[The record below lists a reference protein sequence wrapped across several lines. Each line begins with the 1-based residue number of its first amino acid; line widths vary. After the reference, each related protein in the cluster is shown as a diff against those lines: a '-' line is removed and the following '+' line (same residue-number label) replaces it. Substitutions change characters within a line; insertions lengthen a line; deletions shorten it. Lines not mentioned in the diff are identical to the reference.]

1 MSDVAPGLPR
11 ITRQSVADA
20 AYETVRSAV
29 VSGVFAP
36 GEQLIETRV
45 AEQLGVSRGTARE
58 ALRRL
63 RDEGLAIGAPNR
75 GIFVRELTLDDVI
88 DLYNVRVG
96 IEGVAIR
103 ICARLRRPTARLR
116 ELIEEMRACASRG
129 DLFSVSDREFAF
141 HEELCALSGN
151 AHLAATFHSISG
163 LARLAFV
170 GEYAAYGD
178 VTTIAAEHEPL
189 IAAIESGD
197 EEHAVQTLI
206 AHMDIA
212 FTLRQA
218 QAGFKWPESATV
230 GEELVAVAGVA
241 THRAAAPDP
250 GSGADQARSR
260 GIASSS

>member
-1 MSDVAPGLPR
+1 MSDAASGLPR
-11 ITRQSVADA
+11 IMRQSVADA
-20 AYETVRSAV
+20 AYETVRGAV

-36 GEQLIETRV
+36 GEQLVESRV

-63 RDEGLAIGAPNR
+63 RDEGLATGAPNR

-103 ICARLRRPTARLR
+103 ICTRLRRATTTLR
-116 ELIEEMRACASRG
+116 ALIEEMRACAGRG
-129 DLFSVSDREFAF
+129 DLVGVSDREFTF

-151 AHLAATFHSISG
+151 VHLAATFHSISG
-163 LARLAFV
+163 LTRLAFV

-178 VTTIAAEHEPL
+178 VTTVAAEHEPL
-189 IAAIESGD
+189 IEAIESGD
-197 EEHAVQTLI
+197 EERAVRALI

-212 FTLRQA
+212 LTLRQA
-218 QAGFKWPESATV
+218 QAGFKWPEGAAA
-230 GEELVAVAGVA
+230 GEDLVAIAGVA
-241 THRAAAPDP
+241 THRSAMP
-250 GSGADQARSR
+250 GRA
-260 GIASSS
+260 